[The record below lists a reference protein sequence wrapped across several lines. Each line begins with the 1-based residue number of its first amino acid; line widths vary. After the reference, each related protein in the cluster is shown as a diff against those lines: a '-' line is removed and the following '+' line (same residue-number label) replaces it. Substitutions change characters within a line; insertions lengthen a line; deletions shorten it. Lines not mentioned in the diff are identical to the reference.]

1 MCYFLGARVKNDCI
15 KDCIKMETIFKKNHV
30 LCLHVCF
37 HLYFPTDRPLSLNQ
51 CSYMWQQLWPD
62 SARKNGMNCPF
73 LPRAVLFWSHSCL
86 NDSITITQ
94 DSYFN
99 WRRFGRQPACPSL
112 SLPQFVNLCQVY
124 LFSALSPTQH
134 NTMCH
139 WLTTYMEFKFK
150 LFILKGG
157 NVQ

>member
-73 LPRAVLFWSHSCL
+73 LPRAVLFLITLMPKWQHYYYAGQLLQLAKIWTSASLSKSFPSSICQPLSSLLVFSFVSHS
-86 NDSITITQ
+86 
-94 DSYFN
+94 
-99 WRRFGRQPACPSL
+99 
-112 SLPQFVNLCQVY
+112 
-124 LFSALSPTQH
+124 TQH
-134 NTMCH
+134 NVSLIH
-139 WLTTYMEFKFK
+139 YIYGIQIQPLYFKR
-150 LFILKGG
+150 G
-157 NVQ
+157 